1 MLNFTSRNDMEYW
14 FWILLIL
21 NSILFLIG
29 LGIGFLEGYKY
40 RRFCGQKNI
49 NPTKEDKDGN

>member
-1 MLNFTSRNDMEYW
+1 MEYW